1 MAESALP
8 ASRQSIRMQV
18 PFLALLAISVALN
31 LVLAAVVVLV
41 KLGPAQGLA
50 NVTAGPAIDPKAWTA
65 VFLTNNQ
72 PAFVG
77 HLTSVSSS
85 ELAVD
90 DVWYLT
96 YLANDA
102 QGKPIASPKADD
114 FKPVLCQVGASACGQ
129 LYGSKNFVRVNRQN
143 VLYYTVLKPDS
154 NVVQSILK
162 FEKSAAP
169 QPTPSK

>member
-1 MAESALP
+1 MAETALVTTRSATP
-8 ASRQSIRMQV
+8 RSV
-18 PFLALLAISVALN
+18 PYLALLAISVALN
-31 LVLAAVVVLV
+31 LALLGVVLLTRV
-41 KLGPAQGLA
+41 APA
-50 NVTAGPAIDPKAWTA
+50 NPSTTAGPAIDPKAWTA

-77 HLTSVSSS
+77 HLTSVSST
-85 ELAVD
+85 ELAID

-102 QGKPIASPKADD
+102 NGKPIPSPKAED

-129 LYGSKNFVRVNRQN
+129 LYGSQNFVRVNRQN
-143 VLYYTVLKPDS
+143 VLYYTALKPDS

-162 FEKSAAP
+162 FEKSTAP
-169 QPTPSK
+169 QPSPSH

>member
-1 MAESALP
+1 MAETALVTGRP
-8 ASRQSIRMQV
+8 GNRQSV
-18 PFLALLAISVALN
+18 PYLALLAISVALN
-31 LVLAAVVVLV
+31 LVLSVVVVLV
-41 KLGPAQGLA
+41 KTAPAA
-50 NVTAGPAIDPKAWTA
+50 TSSTAGAAIDPKAWTA

-77 HLTSVSSS
+77 HLTSVSST

-102 QGKPIASPKADD
+102 TGKPISSPRPED

-143 VLYYTVLKPDS
+143 VLYYTELKPDS

-162 FEKSAAP
+162 FEKSAGP

>member
-1 MAESALP
+1 MAETALSA
-8 ASRQSIRMQV
+8 RGDNVRMRV

-31 LVLAAVVVLV
+31 LALAAVVILV
-41 KLGPAQGLA
+41 KVNPAQSA
-50 NVTAGPAIDPKAWTA
+50 AAVTAGPAIDPKAWTA

-77 HLTSVSSS
+77 HLTSASAS

-102 QGKPIASPKADD
+102 NGKPITNPKPDD

-143 VLYYTVLKPDS
+143 VLYYTELKPDS

>member
-1 MAESALP
+1 MADATLGGERAGT
-8 ASRQSIRMQV
+8 RRNV
-18 PFLALLAISVALN
+18 PNLALLAISVALN
-31 LVLAAVVVLV
+31 LALIAVVVLV
-41 KLGPAQGLA
+41 KTNPAP
-50 NVTAGPAIDPKAWTA
+50 GPAIDPKAWTA

-102 QGKPIASPKADD
+102 QGKPIPSPRPED

-143 VLYYTVLKPDS
+143 VLYYTELKPES
-154 NVVQSILK
+154 NIVQSILK
-162 FEKSAAP
+162 FEKSSAP
-169 QPTPSK
+169 QPSPSR

>member
-1 MAESALP
+1 MADSALATRRAGGP
-8 ASRQSIRMQV
+8 RKI
-18 PFLALLAISVALN
+18 PYLALLAVSVALN
-31 LVLAAVVVLV
+31 LALAGVLVVV
-41 KLGPAQGLA
+41 KNGPGSSSAD
-50 NVTAGPAIDPKAWTA
+50 TAGPAIAPSAWTA

-77 HLTSVSSS
+77 HLKSVSAS

-96 YLANDA
+96 YLANDGA
-102 QGKPIASPKADD
+102 GKPIASPRPED

-129 LYGSKNFVRVNRQN
+129 LYGSRNFVRVNRQN
-143 VLYYTVLKPDS
+143 VLYYTELKPDS

-162 FEKSAAP
+162 FEKPAP
-169 QPTPSK
+169 QPAPSR

>member
-1 MAESALP
+1 MADSTLVAGR
-8 ASRQSIRMQV
+8 ASGPRNV
-18 PFLALLAISVALN
+18 PYLALLAVSVALN
-31 LVLAAVVVLV
+31 LALLAFVAVRTLNP
-41 KLGPAQGLA
+41 GTPAST
-50 NVTAGPAIDPKAWTA
+50 TAGPAIPSSAWTA

-77 HLTSVSSS
+77 HLTSVTSS
-85 ELAVD
+85 ELAID

-102 QGKPIASPKADD
+102 AGKPIASPRPDD

-129 LYGSKNFVRVNRQN
+129 LYGSKSTVRVNRQN
-143 VLYYTVLKPDS
+143 ILYYTELKPDS

-162 FEKSAAP
+162 FEKSSAP
-169 QPTPSK
+169 QPTPSR

>member
-1 MAESALP
+1 MAETALVTGRP
-8 ASRQSIRMQV
+8 ANRRSV
-18 PFLALLAISVALN
+18 PYLALLAISVALN
-31 LVLAAVVVLV
+31 LALAAVVVLV
-41 KLGPAQGLA
+41 KTAPEPASSSA
-50 NVTAGPAIDPKAWTA
+50 AGPAIDPKAWTA

-77 HLTSVSSS
+77 HLTSVSST

-102 QGKPIASPKADD
+102 NGKPISSPRPDD

-129 LYGSKNFVRVNRQN
+129 LYGSRNFVRVNRQN
-143 VLYYTVLKPDS
+143 VLYYTELKPDS

-162 FEKSAAP
+162 FEKSAGP
-169 QPTPSK
+169 QPSPSK

>member
-1 MAESALP
+1 MAQSALAAGR
-8 ASRQSIRMQV
+8 ASGRKNV
-18 PFLALLAISVALN
+18 PYLALLAISVALN
-31 LVLAAVVVLV
+31 LALVGVLI
-41 KLGPAQGLA
+41 LGKRTSETGGESGALPIASS
-50 NVTAGPAIDPKAWTA
+50 AWTA

-77 HLTSVSSS
+77 HLKSVSAT
-85 ELAVD
+85 ELSVD

-102 QGKPIASPKADD
+102 AGKPIPSPRPED

-129 LYGSKNFVRVNRQN
+129 LYGSKNSVRVNRQN
-143 VLYYTVLKPDS
+143 VLYYTELKPDS

-162 FEKSAAP
+162 FEKSSAP
-169 QPTPSK
+169 QPAPSK